1 MKTKMYQVDAFTDRL
16 FCGNPAAV
24 CPLADWLPDQTM
36 QQVGAENN
44 LSETAF
50 YVRSGDAFDI
60 RWFTPTVEVDL
71 CGHATLASAHV
82 LFNHEGYKSK
92 QITFNSRG
100 GVLKVAREGEF
111 LVLDFPVDTL
121 EEVEAPQELVKGM
134 GLKPQKALR
143 GRSDFMLIY
152 GSESEVEG
160 LKPDFGLIATATARG
175 IIATARG
182 AKVDFVSRFFAPQFG
197 IPEDPATGSSHTTL
211 TPYWAK
217 ELGKLELTALQL
229 SKRRGSFKCRLRG
242 DRVEIAGQ
250 ARTYLVGEAEIG

>member
-16 FCGNPAAV
+16 FHGNPAAV
-24 CPLADWLPDQTM
+24 CPLEAWLPDEKM
-36 QQVGAENN
+36 QQIGAENN

-50 YVRSGDAFDI
+50 YVKSGDVFDI

-82 LFNHEGYKSK
+82 LFNHEGYKGK
-92 QITFNSRG
+92 QITFNSRS
-100 GVLKVAREGEF
+100 GVLKVAREKEF

-121 EEVEAPQELVKGM
+121 EEVKAPQELVKGM
-134 GLKPQKALR
+134 GLKPRTALR
-143 GRSDFMLIY
+143 GRSDFMLVY
-152 GSESEVEG
+152 GSEAEVEG
-160 LKPDFGLIATATARG
+160 LAPDFGMIAKATARG

-182 AKVDFVSRFFAPQFG
+182 TSVDFVSRFFAPQFG

-211 TPYWAK
+211 TPYWAR

-229 SKRRGSFKCRLRG
+229 SRRRGSFRCRLR
-242 DRVEIAGQ
+242 DNRVEILGQ
-250 ARTYLVGEAEIG
+250 ARTYLVGDAEIG